1 MTSLTFRPR
10 VPVFDANVRAGD
22 LSGQPAPCRDRAALL
37 AEMDRH
43 GVGRA
48 VIYHALTEEVS
59 PVEGNLLLEPW
70 LGADDR
76 LVPQWSVLP
85 TAASLAQVQ
94 ALHGQR
100 RVSSVRL
107 HDTRVAGL
115 PFRPWAYDPLLA
127 WLSTQRI
134 PVWIPLPS
142 ADADELVT
150 TLQGHPDLVTVLVG
164 AHYVHYLQVR
174 PLLTRLPNAHL
185 ELSRYE
191 PIGEIETLCDE
202 FGAHRLVYG
211 SWYSQYAMGPILF
224 YLHHTDLSDEEL
236 ALVCAGNLERIL
248 GLVPSLR
255 SGQALSEAGPERS
268 RRIEGRVAS

>member
-10 VPVFDANVRAGD
+10 IPVFDANVRVGD

-43 GVGRA
+43 GAERA

-70 LGADDR
+70 LGTDGR
-76 LVPQWSVLP
+76 LVPQWSIMP
-85 TAASLAQVQ
+85 TPASLAQVQ
-94 ALHGQR
+94 GLHRQG
-100 RVSSVRL
+100 RVTSVRL

-127 WLSTQRI
+127 WLSAQRI
-134 PVWIPLPS
+134 PVWIPLPG

-150 TLQGHPDLVTVLVG
+150 TLQGHPDLVTALVG
-164 AHYVHYLQVR
+164 AHYTHHLQVR
-174 PLLTRLPNAHL
+174 PLLTRLSNAHL

-191 PIGEIETLCDE
+191 PIGEIEALRDE

-211 SWYSQYAMGPILF
+211 SWYSQYAMGPMLF
-224 YLHHTDLSDEEL
+224 YLHHTDLSEEEL

-248 GLVPSLR
+248 GADPNNQLGPVSDR
-255 SGQALSEAGPERS
+255 ARHGQEPDHSS
-268 RRIEGRVAS
+268 RVAP